1 VIAFAIHGGIAMML
15 IDEIDEIRRELRLIE
30 LAANAFDAGLFA
42 EGDGF
47 VVASAVTRVRERF
60 KALEARK

>member
-1 VIAFAIHGGIAMML
+1 MML
-15 IDEIDEIRRELRLIE
+15 IDQLDEIRRELRLIE

-47 VVASAVTRVRERF
+47 VVASAVTHVGERI
-60 KALEARK
+60 KALDARK